1 MKKSALKC
9 VLIAFV
15 LTIMLSVS
23 VQASD
28 PSSSA
33 LESVNLCLPQSIDF
47 HEILAGGTVPWENHR
62 DCHKVWECGSWCQRF
77 CELPPEP
84 NNTIPYVWCCVRT
97 TRYCEVN
104 VCPREDDT

>member
-1 MKKSALKC
+1 MNKRILKL
-9 VLIAFV
+9 VLVVFMFTTV
-15 LTIMLSVS
+15 LSVP

-62 DCHKVWECGSWCQRF
+62 DCHIVRYRRVCLNYCSDA
-77 CELPPEP
+77 PAP
-84 NNTIPYVWCCVRT
+84 NNSIPKTYCCQAYIYKT
-97 TRYCEVN
+97 EINYC
-104 VCPREDDT
+104 PARS